1 MIVRNHIDLHLPSSW
16 NIMSVQE
23 LETVARIMT
32 EETVMNASHP
42 ERIQSSVRTRLFLEL
57 NGLEIQ
63 HSSNDKTE
71 ADDSYIR
78 VRKRGRVYRFFH
90 RKDTCFRIYIW
101 QMDYW
106 MRENLKWMD
115 QPCTLTRFPYPTLSI
130 RGKHFQGASSLMQN
144 FSWRQYRFA
153 CDYLSYYLLEEN
165 QLLNMLKSGKRTPEE
180 LKVQQSRAEEAKS
193 MFLATIF
200 NGKVRTMDSETGR
213 SHKQYAYVSSQSERN
228 ARYFRRFPDYKF
240 QVILFWWSG
249 MMNYLQG
256 KYPKCFKKSNPKKQ
270 AATNPLE
277 LYTRTTATM
286 EKYLGIN
293 EEQLNEELY
302 SVVLQH
308 IQDMAVENE
317 SMERM
322 RKNK

>member
-1 MIVRNHIDLHLPSSW
+1 MIARSHIDLHLPSSW
-16 NIMSVQE
+16 NSMSVLE
-23 LETVARIMT
+23 LESVARILT
-32 EETVMNASHP
+32 EEAVANPSHLD
-42 ERIQSSVRTRLFLEL
+42 RIQSSMRTRLLLEL
-57 NGLEIQ
+57 NGLDIQ
-63 HSSNDKTE
+63 YSFTDKTN
-71 ADDSYIR
+71 ADDSYIC
-78 VRKRGRVYRFFH
+78 VRKRGRISCFFH
-90 RKDTCFRIYIW
+90 RKDVCFRIYIW
-101 QMDYW
+101 QIDYW
-106 MRENLKWMD
+106 IRENLKWMD
-115 QPCTLTRFPYPTLSI
+115 QPCTLTRFPYPTLYI
-130 RGKHFQGASSLMQN
+130 RGKHFQGVSSLMQN

-165 QLLNMLKSGKRTPEE
+165 QLLNMLKKGNRTPEE
-180 LKVQQSRAEEAKS
+180 LKVQKSRSEEAKS

-200 NGKVRTMDSETGR
+200 NAKVKTFDAETGR
-213 SHKQYAYVSSQSERN
+213 SHKQYTYVSSQSERN

-256 KYPKCFKKSNPKKQ
+256 KYPKCFKKSSPKQQ

-302 SVVLQH
+302 TVVLQH

-317 SMERM
+317 HLERM
-322 RKNK
+322 RKK